1 MNIVDSVIRADKS
14 IDIIGNNMDIMKS
27 NGIVIILDVVYNH
40 IQDNTEYTDE
50 QRFLF
55 ERKMNAITSKLNV
68 FKSK

>member
-14 IDIIGNNMDIMKS
+14 IDIIGNNMDLMKS
-27 NGIVIILDVVYNH
+27 NGIAIILDVVYNH